1 MYGTPAVAGDML
13 FIGSCASV
21 FTALDVRTGQV
32 RWTYDIRPDG
42 NQTSFHGDALVTD
55 DLVLTGTDGGPA
67 PTAIGHLYAFAKST
81 GKVRWKHQVKFG
93 VMTDVVRAGEL
104 IYAVTMTDDLLCLE
118 LATGRLRWSLAGEL
132 APHDRMLSHAP
143 VVANGILYFGTLKG
157 QVKALDARN
166 GRLVWVRDL
175 GAPVTSSPLINDK
188 SLYVGT
194 GDGTLY
200 QLSLSTGTINNRVT
214 LNGAINTAP
223 VLIGSVLLVLHGKDE
238 QDQTLSAVDVSLQ
251 KTIWQRADNWCTKR
265 PVLWRGVALMGNR
278 RGEVTAVQPGDGAG
292 KWTQKLRGPLR
303 SVTGNN
309 DLIYA
314 ANQRGVI
321 FAFRPES

>member
-13 FIGSCASV
+13 FVGSCSSV
-21 FTALDVRTGQV
+21 FTSLDVRTGQV

-55 DLVLTGTDGGPA
+55 DLVLTGTDGGSA
-67 PTAIGHLYAFAKST
+67 PTAIGHLYAFEKST

-93 VMTDVVRAGEL
+93 VTTDVVRAGEL
-104 IYAVTMTDDLLCLE
+104 IYAVTMTDDLLCLD
-118 LATGRLRWSLAGEL
+118 LATGRLRWSLPGEMT
-132 APHDRMLSHAP
+132 PNDRMLSHAP
-143 VVANGILYFGTLKG
+143 VVADGILYFGTLKG
-157 QVKALDARN
+157 RVKAMDARN
-166 GRLVWVRDL
+166 GKPVWVRDL
-175 GAPVTSSPLINDK
+175 GAPVTTSLLINDK

-200 QLSLSTGTINNRVT
+200 QLSRSTGTINNRVT
-214 LNGAINTAP
+214 LDGAINAAP
-223 VLIGSVLLVLHGKDE
+223 VLTDSALLVLHGKDE
-238 QDQTLSAVDVSLQ
+238 QDLTLSAVDLSLQ

-278 RGEVTAVQPGDGAG
+278 RGEVIAIQPGDGAK
-292 KWTQKLRGPLR
+292 KWTQKLRGPM
-303 SVTGNN
+303 SSIASNN